1 MVEKLKKSGPPSK
14 RAKLNKVLLTIR
26 MNPGLLDM
34 VKLGAE
40 YHDVGYQLYL
50 QWLVEATIKDEIRY
64 YGWEALREHT
74 IDVTKI
80 PAHLENKDI
89 IRLQRIAAR
98 RVKAGN
104 KQRLAAKSNASP
116 T

>member
-1 MVEKLKKSGPPSK
+1 
-14 RAKLNKVLLTIR
+14 
-26 MNPGLLDM
+26 M

-40 YHDVGYQLYL
+40 YHEVGYHTYL
-50 QWLVEATIKDEIRY
+50 QWLLEATLKDEIRY
-64 YGWEALREHT
+64 YGWEALRAQT
-74 IDVTKI
+74 IDPTKI

-98 RVKAGN
+98 RVKEAA
-104 KQRLAAKSNASP
+104 KRRLAAKANAPS